1 MCVRTHDGCKYRCFY
16 DSPPNFCLIILRL
29 AAKIEQKK
37 AKQYVKE
44 PLRQSLTVKLFPRIK
59 SAPFLRSIGAQA
71 QAEVLKHQRRLQSS
85 LDAVN
90 R

>member
-1 MCVRTHDGCKYRCFY
+1 MRSNRDRHE
-16 DSPPNFCLIILRL
+16 L
-29 AAKIEQKK
+29 
-37 AKQYVKE
+37 
-44 PLRQSLTVKLFPRIK
+44 SLTLTSLGHGFVFNLFPRIK

-90 R
+90 L

>member
-1 MCVRTHDGCKYRCFY
+1 MIRGM
-16 DSPPNFCLIILRL
+16 
-29 AAKIEQKK
+29 QKRRK
-37 AKQYVKE
+37 RNEKQEKRKSIVSTKKE
-44 PLRQSLTVKLFPRIK
+44 EGRGKKDPRIK